1 MESAV
6 KILYSPEEQAR
17 QEIRSFVNE
26 GLKDVGENAI
36 YDFDEAFDALESR
49 YKVERVWCCF
59 DQKGEKWYYRYWW
72 LYSVYITGA
81 RNSISF
87 CDRFAEC
94 YFDFA
99 GLPNRF
105 ALVDDL
111 VLSSQRIHCM
121 PYKNY
126 YVFYE
131 IEETMNTVVV
141 LRVGYNRR
149 NWKEILL
156 KK

>member
-1 MESAV
+1 MKEYDVVLTRRA
-6 KILYSPEEQAR
+6 KNDIIDIGDYIAYTLLEPETAYR
-17 QEIRSFVNE
+17 FVIGLRGAISTLQE
-26 GLKDVGENAI
+26 
-36 YDFDEAFDALESR
+36 
-49 YKVERVWCCF
+49 
-59 DQKGEKWYYRYWW
+59 
-72 LYSVYITGA
+72 
-81 RNSISF
+81 
-87 CDRFAEC
+87 
-94 YFDFA
+94 
-99 GLPNRF
+99 LPSRF

-111 VLSSQRIHCM
+111 VLSSQEIHCM

>member
-1 MESAV
+1 MKEYDVVLTRRAKNDIIDIGDYIAYTLLEPETAYHFVTGLRGGISALR
-6 KILYSPEEQAR
+6 K
-17 QEIRSFVNE
+17 
-26 GLKDVGENAI
+26 
-36 YDFDEAFDALESR
+36 
-49 YKVERVWCCF
+49 
-59 DQKGEKWYYRYWW
+59 
-72 LYSVYITGA
+72 
-81 RNSISF
+81 
-87 CDRFAEC
+87 
-94 YFDFA
+94 
-99 GLPNRF
+99 LPSRF

-111 VLSSQRIHCM
+111 VLSSQKIHCM

-131 IEETMNTVVV
+131 IEETINTVVV